1 MFNSNV
7 GKIFFLFLFFL
18 LFLFTKN
25 SSSQKIFNL
34 VGDWEGENKSYSLEK
49 GSRSWK
55 KKITIFE
62 QNERIFKG
70 NCLTISIFEISFKYA
85 DGETNFIG
93 VIRSNNKSFYWVS
106 AESKGYIN
114 GEILNKRTIEVCY
127 VEAYK
132 NAAVG
137 CAILK
142 REK

>member
-70 NCLTISIFEISFKYA
+70 NFKYA

-114 GEILNKRTIEVCY
+114 GEILNKKTIEVCY

>member
-1 MFNSNV
+1 MFNSND
-7 GKIFFLFLFFL
+7 GKIFFIFLFFILFLFI
-18 LFLFTKN
+18 KN
-25 SSSQKIFNL
+25 SSSQRIFNL

-49 GSRSWK
+49 GSRAWK

-62 QNERIFKG
+62 QNEKIFKG
-70 NCLTISIFEISFKYA
+70 NFKYA

-106 AESKGYIN
+106 PESKGYIN

-142 REK
+142 RKK

>member
-1 MFNSNV
+1 MFNSNA

-70 NCLTISIFEISFKYA
+70 NFKYA

-114 GEILNKRTIEVCY
+114 GEILNKKTIEVCY

>member
-1 MFNSNV
+1 MFNPNV

-34 VGDWEGENKSYSLEK
+34 IGDWEGENKSYSLEK

-70 NCLTISIFEISFKYA
+70 NFKYA

>member
-1 MFNSNV
+1 MFNPNV

-34 VGDWEGENKSYSLEK
+34 VGDWEGVNKSYSLEK

-70 NCLTISIFEISFKYA
+70 NFKYA

>member
-18 LFLFTKN
+18 LFLLTKN

-34 VGDWEGENKSYSLEK
+34 VGDWEGVNKSYSLEK

-70 NCLTISIFEISFKYA
+70 NFKYA

>member
-1 MFNSNV
+1 MFNPNG

-70 NCLTISIFEISFKYA
+70 NFKYA

>member
-1 MFNSNV
+1 MFNSNA

-34 VGDWEGENKSYSLEK
+34 VGNWEGENKSYSLEK

-70 NCLTISIFEISFKYA
+70 NFKYA